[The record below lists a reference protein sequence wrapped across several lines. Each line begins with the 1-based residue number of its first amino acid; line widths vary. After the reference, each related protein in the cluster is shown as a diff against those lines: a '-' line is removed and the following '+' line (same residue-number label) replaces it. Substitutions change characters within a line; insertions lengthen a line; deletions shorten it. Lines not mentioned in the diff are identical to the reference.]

1 MLVLAAIVSLI
12 LTAAGGYVFFHTWH
26 PAFLILL
33 LFGVGIWCVV
43 LPIPY
48 RIDVKADQTMEVV
61 SLLRRTQIVPA
72 EIERIEAGR
81 GGALRVRHRGG
92 ADVMLGTFT
101 DSHTLLTEL
110 QAVNP
115 KIEFLGY

>member
-1 MLVLAAIVSLI
+1 
-12 LTAAGGYVFFHTWH
+12 
-26 PAFLILL
+26 
-33 LFGVGIWCVV
+33 
-43 LPIPY
+43 
-48 RIDVKADQTMEVV
+48 
-61 SLLRRTQIVPA
+61 
-72 EIERIEAGR
+72 
-81 GGALRVRHRGG
+81 VRHRGG